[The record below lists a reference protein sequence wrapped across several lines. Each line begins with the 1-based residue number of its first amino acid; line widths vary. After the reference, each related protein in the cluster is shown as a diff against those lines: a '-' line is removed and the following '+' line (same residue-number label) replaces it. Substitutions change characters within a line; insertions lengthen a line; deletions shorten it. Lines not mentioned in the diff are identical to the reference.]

1 MLEGDLGAG
10 KTFLVRALARELGV
24 PASVKITSP
33 TFALVHELHGRMP
46 IVHADLYRLESGAS
60 LDELGL
66 LQHIGRDALVLVEW
80 GERFQDS
87 LPGSGIVVRLS
98 VSDTGR
104 EATLEPFGTLGAQR
118 IAALAAVSS
127 VW

>member
-1 MLEGDLGAG
+1 M
-10 KTFLVRALARELGV
+10 
-24 PASVKITSP
+24 KITSP